1 MYAGLQ
7 NCRRTK
13 LKVHFQTSVL
23 IQGVAWLDDDVSKIY
38 AVCQHWNTISVFH
51 AFPPYEQLRGIH
63 VSGLK
68 EPTDIVACNTKRLLY
83 VSDRAERCVWQVTT
97 GGKANLHLPLWT
109 PTKRK
114 ANAVLPVS
122 LSVRSGRLVVVE
134 IRKISIYDSVSDKT
148 DEIGFS
154 DSVTLHH
161 AVESDHH
168 SILVALS
175 DRSVDLN
182 HSTIQEMNRDVT
194 GEWLPTNEWKLET
207 IGSPSAKICQ
217 PLYMAWGV
225 CGNLYVAI
233 HDRQRILV
241 LDSSL
246 NRVRCV
252 RLSKRSTPSRLC
264 FLSRQRKQFLVV
276 DVGFGVDMYDGVIP
290 SDQYLGDDRSQY
302 RVVL

>member
-1 MYAGLQ
+1 MCVCAGLQ
-7 NCRRTK
+7 NCRRAT
-13 LKVHFQTSVL
+13 LKAHFQTSAL
-23 IQGVAWLDDDVSKIY
+23 IQGVAWLDDAMSKIY
-38 AVCQHWNTISVFH
+38 AVCRNWNTINVFH
-51 AFPPYEQLRGIH
+51 ALPPYEQLRGIH

-68 EPTDIVACNTKRLLY
+68 EPTDIVACNTNRLLY

-97 GGKANLHLPLWT
+97 GGKTDLHLLLWT

-114 ANAVLPVS
+114 ASAVLPVS
-122 LSVRSGRLVVVE
+122 LSVRLGRLIVVE
-134 IRKISIYDSVSDKT
+134 IRKISVYDTFSDKT
-148 DEIGFS
+148 DEIGGFS

-161 AVESDHH
+161 AVETDHR
-168 SILVALS
+168 SVLVALS

-182 HSTIQEMNRDVT
+182 RSAVRKMELVK
-194 GEWLPTNEWKLET
+194 GEWLPTNEWNLNAFRSCPAN
-207 IGSPSAKICQ
+207 IGQ

-246 NRVRCV
+246 KRVRCV

-264 FLSRQRKQFLVV
+264 FLSRQRKQFLIV

-290 SDQYLGDDRSQY
+290 SDQYPKDDTSHY
-302 RVVL
+302 ML

>member
-1 MYAGLQ
+1 MYVGLQ

-13 LKVHFQTSVL
+13 LKAHFQTSAL
-23 IQGVAWLDDDVSKIY
+23 IQGVAWLDDAMSKIY
-38 AVCQHWNTISVFH
+38 VVCRNWNTISVFH
-51 AFPPYEQLRGIH
+51 ALPPYEQLRGIH

-68 EPTDIVACNTKRLLY
+68 EPTDIVACTTNRLLY
-83 VSDRAERCVWQVTT
+83 VSDHAKRCVWKVTS
-97 GGKANLHLPLWT
+97 GGKADLHLPLWT
-109 PTKRK
+109 STKRK
-114 ANAVLPVS
+114 ASAILPVS

-134 IRKISIYDSVSDKT
+134 IRKISAYDSVSDKT

-161 AVESDHH
+161 AVETDHH

-182 HSTIQEMNRDVT
+182 HSTVRKMELVE
-194 GEWLPTNEWKLET
+194 GEWLPKNEWNLNAFRSCPAN
-207 IGSPSAKICQ
+207 IGQ

-246 NRVRCV
+246 NRV
-252 RLSKRSTPSRLC
+252 
-264 FLSRQRKQFLVV
+264 
-276 DVGFGVDMYDGVIP
+276 
-290 SDQYLGDDRSQY
+290 
-302 RVVL
+302 

>member
-1 MYAGLQ
+1 MITKMVNDVRL
-7 NCRRTK
+7 CRCYT
-13 LKVHFQTSVL
+13 
-23 IQGVAWLDDDVSKIY
+23 IQGVAWLDDAMSKIY
-38 AVCQHWNTISVFH
+38 VVCQNWNTISVFH
-51 AFPPYEQLRGIH
+51 ALPPYEQLRGIH

-68 EPTDIVACNTKRLLY
+68 EPTDIVACNTNRLLY

-97 GGKANLHLPLWT
+97 GGKTVLQLLLWT

-114 ANAVLPVS
+114 ASAVLPVS

-161 AVESDHH
+161 AVETDHR

-175 DRSVDLN
+175 DRNIDLK
-182 HSTIQEMNRDVT
+182 HSTIQEMNPDVT
-194 GEWLPTNEWKLET
+194 GEWLPTNEWNLKT
-207 IGSPSAKICQ
+207 IGSPPAKICQ
-217 PLYMAWGV
+217 PMYIAWGV
-225 CGNLYVAI
+225 CGNLYVVI
-233 HDRQRILV
+233 RDRQRILV

-290 SDQYLGDDRSQY
+290 PHQ
-302 RVVL
+302 

>member
-1 MYAGLQ
+1 MYVGSQ

-13 LKVHFQTSVL
+13 LKAHFQTSAR
-23 IQGVAWLDDDVSKIY
+23 IQGVACLDDAVSKIY
-38 AVCQHWNTISVFH
+38 AVCRNWNTISVFH
-51 AFPPYEQLRGIH
+51 ALPPYEQLRGIH

-83 VSDRAERCVWQVTT
+83 VSDRAERCIWQVTT
-97 GGKANLHLPLWT
+97 GGKADLHLPLWT

-122 LSVRSGRLVVVE
+122 LSVRLGRLVVVE
-134 IRKISIYDSVSDKT
+134 IRKISVYDSISEKT

-161 AVESDHH
+161 AVESDHR
-168 SILVALS
+168 SIVVALS

-194 GEWLPTNEWKLET
+194 GEWKPTKEWNLET
-207 IGSPSAKICQ
+207 IGSSPAKICQ
-217 PLYMAWGV
+217 PMYMAWGV
-225 CGNLYVAI
+225 CGNLYVVI
-233 HDRQRILV
+233 RDRQRILV

-246 NRVRCV
+246 NRVRCICLNV
-252 RLSKRSTPSRLC
+252 RSTPNRLC

-290 SDQYLGDDRSQY
+290 PHQ
-302 RVVL
+302 